1 MNDVTLS
8 KFLSLVL
15 RHEPQQLGL
24 HLDAA
29 GWVSVDEVLA
39 ACATRKIPLTLPKL
53 EHLVA
58 SSEKQRFAFDES
70 RTRIR
75 ANQGH
80 SVKVDLGYAPQ
91 TPPELLYHGTVEKF
105 LPSIRERGLL
115 KGERHHVHLS
125 DDEATARK
133 VGARRGAPVILTIK
147 AGTMHRKGHV
157 FFRSENGVWLVD
169 HVPAEHVEI
178 VGL

>member
-1 MNDVTLS
+1 MNDVSLS

-24 HLDAA
+24 RLDAA
-29 GWVSVDEVLA
+29 GWVGVDEVLA
-39 ACATRKIPLTLPKL
+39 GCAARGIPLSLSKL

-58 SSEKQRFAFDES
+58 TSEKQRFAFDES
-70 RTRIR
+70 KTRIR

-80 SVKVDLGYAPQ
+80 SVKVELGYAPER
-91 TPPELLYHGTVEKF
+91 PPEFLYHGTVEKF

-125 DDEATARK
+125 ADEMIARK
-133 VGARRGAPVILTIK
+133 VGLRRGAPVILVVK
-147 AGTMHRKGHV
+147 AGAMHREGHP
-157 FFRSENGVWLVD
+157 FYRSTNGVWLVD
-169 HVPAEHVEI
+169 HVPAEYVTDVFE
-178 VGL
+178 